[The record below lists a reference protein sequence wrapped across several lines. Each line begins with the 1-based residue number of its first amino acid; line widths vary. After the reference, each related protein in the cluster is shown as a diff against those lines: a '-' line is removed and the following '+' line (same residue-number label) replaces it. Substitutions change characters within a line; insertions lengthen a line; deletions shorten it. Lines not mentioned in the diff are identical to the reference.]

1 MLLWLR
7 VGLCWIKSDYYYY
20 YYKEGDM
27 CNICEHR
34 DMLIIIIHYVD
45 NKQGRKEGGF
55 DRRSLISS

>member
-34 DMLIIIIHYVD
+34 DMLIIIHYVD